1 MYETFKVDIDLIIS
15 DIKLQRPLLDGLKI
29 IELKSKHNYLLHKI
43 GGEQGLFFRDSFI
56 WGNTRGKTTPPVPRY
71 HIKYELDKYL

>member
-56 WGNTRGKTTPPVPRY
+56 
-71 HIKYELDKYL
+71 